1 MAVEGRWRTLV
12 ELRDAIKKHFESLWP
27 REMGFAVSADPL
39 GLYPLLTD
47 ECETA
52 FLKLDPIVL

>member
-1 MAVEGRWRTLV
+1 
-12 ELRDAIKKHFESLWP
+12 
-27 REMGFAVSADPL
+27 MGFAISADPL